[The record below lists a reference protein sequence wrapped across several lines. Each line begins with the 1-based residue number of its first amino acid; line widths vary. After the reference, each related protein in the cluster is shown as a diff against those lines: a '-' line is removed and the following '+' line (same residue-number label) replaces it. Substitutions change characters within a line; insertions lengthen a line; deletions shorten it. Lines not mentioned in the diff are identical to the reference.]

1 MTTQAAAWK
10 GRPGTRGYE
19 LLDRQSVLVDED
31 GNPGDLDPDLT
42 AALRDAIDPV
52 SDWGIREFL
61 DEVLADV
68 GIADMDDLGGEQLS
82 SVLEGILG

>member
-10 GRPGTRGYE
+10 GRPGTRGHE

-31 GNPGDLDPDLT
+31 GNPGDLAPDLT